1 MRAALVHPISR
12 IARAAAL
19 VAIAVTFA
27 PGSVMGQGT
36 AADAAA
42 VRKSYL
48 ASLEELQGKFLQLA
62 EAFPADK
69 YAWRPAPGVRSVG
82 EVFMHVASEFYD
94 VEGFRDRDGGQSR
107 SVASRAASPPCN
119 GRAVGV
125 ERYRTR
131 VPISAERGDLM
142 IVRTAE
148 RNFRVPAGL
157 HMDPLSDPNDPWNFR
172 RVSKTTW
179 DIGLAHNEDF
189 IGALH
194 ITIIRVWAILILAM
208 IPWAVW
214 VGNRWR
220 KSQVGQDQRNNF

>member
-1 MRAALVHPISR
+1 MTESSELPKKRPQSPLDDELNRRARLRTLTGALAIVAALFCVLIV
-12 IARAAAL
+12 AL
-19 VAIAVTFA
+19 WIQ
-27 PGSVMGQGT
+27 SY
-36 AADAAA
+36 
-42 VRKSYL
+42 RKSVTYGM
-48 ASLEELQGKFLQLA
+48 SHHI
-62 EAFPADK
+62 
-69 YAWRPAPGVRSVG
+69 S
-82 EVFMHVASEFYD
+82 
-94 VEGFRDRDGGQSR
+94 
-107 SVASRAASPPCN
+107 
-119 GRAVGV
+119 
-125 ERYRTR
+125 
-131 VPISAERGDLM
+131 ISAERGDLM

-157 HMDPLSDPNDPWNFR
+157 HIDPLSDPNDPWNFR

-208 IPWAVW
+208 IPWVVW